1 MPDPNAPECDCG
13 WLESAADDPCVSVV
27 FNRELNEYHL
37 IRSGEFG
44 GEMMIYHCPFCG
56 GRAPQSRRNK
66 LFAEISIEEMDR
78 LRILTKDLKT
88 LPDVLS
94 TLGTPD
100 QDIANGYGH
109 MTPEKD
115 GQSNR
120 TEHLRMLRYAS
131 ISPTADVEV
140 VVYPT
145 DRVHFMFT
153 GKYVGKHEG

>member
-100 QDIANGYGH
+100 QDIPRCQTSCRLG
-109 MTPEKD
+109 
-115 GQSNR
+115 
-120 TEHLRMLRYAS
+120 
-131 ISPTADVEV
+131 I
-140 VVYPT
+140 
-145 DRVHFMFT
+145 
-153 GKYVGKHEG
+153 